1 MARPE
6 SPLLSKSRFLTG
18 LQCHLRLWYQ
28 CYQPELASPVSA
40 AQEAMFQ
47 AGRDVGTLATGLH
60 PEGMLIEPDYQH
72 HEEAVLAT
80 RAAMENQGLPAL
92 FEAAFLHDG
101 VRVRADI
108 LERTAN
114 GWSLVEVKSSTS
126 VKEVYLADLS
136 IQYHVLVGSGLRL
149 ARAGIL
155 HLNRQYEY
163 DGRTLDLRSLFT
175 FSDLTDTVVALQKSI
190 PARLPLLKEMLT
202 RPKAPDIRPSRHCLS
217 PYPCEFW
224 KHCTAAMPE
233 FWVLQ
238 LSGITQVKLDRL
250 ALLGIDDTRD
260 IPSAFP
266 LSKLQARI
274 RDSVLNDKEYAAPEL
289 VRDLRDVEYP
299 VHFVDF
305 ETMAPAI
312 PRHRGTR
319 PYQAIPFQWSDHI
332 LGETGNLEH
341 RYYLC
346 GEDRDPRQE
355 FAATLLDTIGAR
367 GTIVIYTNYE
377 REILTRLARE
387 LPEYGERLLAPAAR
401 FRDLQAVIRRSYY
414 HPRFYGSF
422 SLKAVLP
429 ALVPELSYESLAI
442 REGSLASLAY
452 LRMLD
457 SATPF
462 AERAKIRQDLLAY
475 CSHDTL
481 GMVRI
486 REELLRRTGA
496 AAGTGA
502 SSRRSP
508 GLDRQPLP

>member
-1 MARPE
+1 MARHE
-6 SPLLSKSRFLTG
+6 APLLSKSRFLAG
-18 LQCHLRLWYQ
+18 LQCQLRLWYQ
-28 CYQPELASPVSA
+28 CYQPELASAVSA

-47 AGRDVGTLATGLH
+47 AGREVGTLATGLH
-60 PEGMLIEPDYQH
+60 PEGILIEPDYQH

-80 RAAMENQGLPAL
+80 RGAMENPGLPAF

-101 VRVRADI
+101 VRVRVDI
-108 LERTAN
+108 LERAAS
-114 GWSLVEVKSSTS
+114 GWNLVEVKSSTS
-126 VKEVYLADLS
+126 VKEVHLADLA

-175 FSDLTDTVVALQKSI
+175 FADLTDTVLALQKGIST
-190 PARLPLLKEMLT
+190 RLPLLREMLA

-217 PYPCEFW
+217 PYSCEFW
-224 KHCTAAMPE
+224 EHCTAAMPE

-274 RDSVLNDKEYAAPEL
+274 RDSVLNDKGYVAPEL

-299 VHFVDF
+299 LHFLDF

-312 PRHRGTR
+312 PRYRGTR

-332 LGETGNLEH
+332 LSDTGSLEH

-346 GEDRDPRQE
+346 GEDRDPRAE
-355 FAATLLDTIGAR
+355 FAATLLDAIGER
-367 GTIVIYTNYE
+367 GTIFIYTNYE

-387 LPEYGERLLAPAAR
+387 FPACSEQLLAPGAR
-401 FRDLQAVIRRSYY
+401 FRDLQAAIRRSYY

-429 ALVPELSYESLAI
+429 ALVPALSYESLAI

-457 SATPF
+457 PVTP
-462 AERAKIRQDLLAY
+462 AGERAKIREDLLAY
-475 CSHDTL
+475 CGHDTL

-496 AAGTGA
+496 LC
-502 SSRRSP
+502 R
-508 GLDRQPLP
+508 

>member
-1 MARPE
+1 MARHE
-6 SPLLSKSRFLTG
+6 APLLSKSRFLAG

-40 AQEAMFQ
+40 TQEAMFQ

-80 RAAMENQGLPAL
+80 RAAMENPALPAL

-101 VRVRADI
+101 VRVRVDI
-108 LERTAN
+108 LEQTASAWN
-114 GWSLVEVKSSTS
+114 LVEVKSSTS
-126 VKEVYLADLS
+126 VKEVHLADLA
-136 IQYHVLVGSGLRL
+136 IQYHVLVGSGLSL

-163 DGRTLDLRSLFT
+163 DGRALDLRSLFT
-175 FSDLTDTVVALQKSI
+175 FADLTDTVLALQKGI
-190 PARLPLLKEMLT
+190 PARLPLLREMLT
-202 RPKAPDIRPSRHCLS
+202 RPKPPAIRPSRHCLS

-224 KHCTAAMPE
+224 DHCTAAMPE
-233 FWVLQ
+233 FWVFQ
-238 LSGITQVKLDRL
+238 LSGITQAKLDRL

-260 IPSAFP
+260 VPAAFP
-266 LSKLQARI
+266 LSRLQARI
-274 RDSVLNDKEYAAPEL
+274 RDSVLNDKEYVAPEL
-289 VRDLRDVEYP
+289 VRDLGDVEYP
-299 VHFVDF
+299 LHFLDF

-312 PRHRGTR
+312 PRYGGTR

-332 LGETGNLEH
+332 LGETGGLEH

-346 GEDRDPRQE
+346 GEDRDPREE
-355 FAATLLDTIGAR
+355 FAATLLDAVGER
-367 GTIVIYTNYE
+367 GTIFIYTNYE
-377 REILTRLARE
+377 RDILARLARE
-387 LPEYGERLLAPAAR
+387 LPAYGERLLAPGTR
-401 FRDLQAVIRRSYY
+401 FRDLQAAIRRSYY

-452 LRMLD
+452 LHMLD
-457 SATPF
+457 PVTP
-462 AERAKIRQDLLAY
+462 AGERAKIREDLLTY
-475 CSHDTL
+475 CGHDTM
-481 GMVRI
+481 GMVKI

-496 AAGTGA
+496 CY
-502 SSRRSP
+502 R
-508 GLDRQPLP
+508 

>member
-1 MARPE
+1 MARHDA
-6 SPLLSKSRFLTG
+6 PLLSKSRFLAG

-47 AGRDVGTLATGLH
+47 AGREVGALATGLH
-60 PEGMLIEPDYQH
+60 PEGMLIEPSYQH
-72 HEEAVLAT
+72 HEAAVLAT
-80 RAAMENQGLPAL
+80 RAAMENPGLPAL

-101 VRVRADI
+101 VRVRVDI
-108 LERTAN
+108 WERTAR
-114 GWSLVEVKSSTS
+114 GWNLLEVKSSTS
-126 VKEVYLADLS
+126 VKEVYLADLA
-136 IQYHVLVGSGLRL
+136 IQYHVVVGSGLRL

-163 DGRTLDLRSLFT
+163 DGRALDLRSLFT
-175 FSDLTDTVVALQKSI
+175 FSDLTDTAVAIQKGIS
-190 PARLPLLKEMLT
+190 ARLPVLREMLA

-217 PYPCEFW
+217 PYSCEFW
-224 KHCTAAMPE
+224 EHCTAAMPE

-250 ALLGIDDTRD
+250 ALLGIDDIRD
-260 IPSAFP
+260 IPAAFP
-266 LSKLQARI
+266 LSRLQARI
-274 RDSVLNDKEYAAPEL
+274 RDSVLNDREYVASELAA
-289 VRDLRDVEYP
+289 DLRDVAYP
-299 VHFVDF
+299 VHFLDF
-305 ETMAPAI
+305 ETMAPAV
-312 PRHRGTR
+312 PRYRRTR

-332 LGETGNLEH
+332 LGETGSLEH

-346 GEDRDPRQE
+346 GEDRDPREE
-355 FAATLLDTIGAR
+355 FAATLLDAIGER
-367 GTIVIYTNYE
+367 GTIFIYTNYE

-387 LPEYGERLLAPAAR
+387 IPTYGVQLLAPGAR

-442 REGSLASLAY
+442 REGNLASLAY

-457 SATPF
+457 SATPY
-462 AERAKIRQDLLAY
+462 AERAKIREDLLAY
-475 CSHDTL
+475 CGHDTL

-496 AAGTGA
+496 VRATGA
-502 SSRRSP
+502 LSP
-508 GLDRQPLP
+508 S